1 MNFAPSGPATDK
13 TPPPGHWVDSLL
25 LAGQDDER
33 CLALGRPVDRKTLR
47 NLVDDAGPAL
57 EKAGLAPGGTVALR
71 LPPSPG
77 FIAALLAAW
86 RLDAQVS
93 LLDHRLTRAEVDRAL
108 TRLAPQVLVEPA
120 GPVNTALRG
129 YAVVEPVATA
139 LVGGRPAE
147 QRSPGPASIGRPSPA
162 QMPVLIQLS
171 SGSTGPSKVI
181 ARTAADLAD
190 ELDRYSR
197 LPEFPRRGER
207 IVLLSS
213 MVHVLGLV
221 GGLLWALHT
230 GAELILPERLTAA
243 GILDAIGAGPEPTTV
258 VGVPFYAELL
268 AAAAAPGPLPS
279 FTRMIVA
286 GELVRPGVPEA
297 FTARYGI
304 PLGTMYGM
312 TELGVI
318 ATDLT
323 GRLRPAVEPA
333 HGLELRIDQGELHIR
348 RPDSPYL
355 GETDPA
361 RWSDGWLHTRD
372 AATMDQETGHVTIL
386 GRQDSQVSIGGLK
399 VDLTEVEQTLSAVTG
414 VTEAVVVFDN
424 GGIEAYLGLA
434 EGASAAGVRQDLAL
448 EVAAYKLPRHLRV
461 LSALPR
467 TATGKLLRDAAAL
480 REAADRAEQ
489 ERSAAAHASAEAT
502 TAVAAATTASTDQ
515 D

>member
-1 MNFAPSGPATDK
+1 MNAAPADPATPD
-13 TPPPGHWVDSLL
+13 TPSPGHWVDSML
-25 LAGQDDER
+25 LAGDGAGPA
-33 CLALGRPVDRKTLR
+33 LALDRKVDRRDLR
-47 NLVDDAGPAL
+47 NLVDEARLTL

-71 LPPSPG
+71 LPPSLG
-77 FIAALLAAW
+77 FVATLLAAW

-129 YAVVEPVATA
+129 YAVIEPVAVA
-139 LVGGRPAE
+139 LEGGRPAE
-147 QRSPGPASIGRPSPA
+147 QHVHGH
-162 QMPVLIQLS
+162 MHVLIQLS

-181 ARTAADLAD
+181 ARTMPDLAD

-197 LPEFPRRGER
+197 LPEFPQRGER
-207 IVLLSS
+207 VVLLSS

-221 GGLLWALHT
+221 GGLLWSLHA
-230 GAELILPERLTAA
+230 GAELVLPERLTAA
-243 GILDAIGAGPEPTTV
+243 GILDAVGAGPEPTTV
-258 VGVPFYAELL
+258 IGVPFYAELL
-268 AAAAAPGPLPS
+268 ASATPPGPLPS

-323 GRLRPAVEPA
+323 GRLRPAVAPT
-333 HGLELRIDQGELHIR
+333 HGLDLRIDQGELHIR

-355 GETDPA
+355 GESDPA

-372 AATMDQETGHVTIL
+372 AATVDPGTGQVTIL
-386 GRQDSQVSIGGLK
+386 GRRDSQVSIGGLK
-399 VDLTEVEQTLSAVTG
+399 VDLTEVEQTLCAVDG
-414 VTEAVVVFDN
+414 VAEAVVVFDN
-424 GGIEAYLGLA
+424 GGIEAYLVLA
-434 EGASAAGVRQDLAL
+434 DGASAAVVREDLAL
-448 EVAAYKLPRHLRV
+448 EVAAYKLPRHLRA
-461 LSALPR
+461 LPALPR
-467 TATGKLLRDAAAL
+467 TATGKLLRETAAL
-480 REAADRAEQ
+480 REAAGRAEQ
-489 ERSAAAHASAEAT
+489 ERAGARDEPAAARA
-502 TAVAAATTASTDQ
+502 DGPG
-515 D
+515 DG